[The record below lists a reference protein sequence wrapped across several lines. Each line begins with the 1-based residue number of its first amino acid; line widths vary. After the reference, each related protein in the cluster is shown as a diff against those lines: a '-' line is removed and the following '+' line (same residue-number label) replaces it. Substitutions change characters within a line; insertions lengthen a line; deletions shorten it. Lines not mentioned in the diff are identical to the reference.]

1 MTALRPAKRP
11 LRTTTALFGFRNF
24 TIFAAAAAAAAPP
37 PLTQSSRLGFC
48 GLEPCFNL

>member
-24 TIFAAAAAAAAPP
+24 TIFAAAAAPP

-48 GLEPCFNL
+48 GLEPCFHL